1 MSSSSSD
8 ASSNDALS
16 ADIDADNED
25 AILQED
31 GSCADIDDNEDVPQE
46 DRRCDAAGG
55 GKTKRRFYTS
65 CALA

>member
-25 AILQED
+25 AVLQED
-31 GSCADIDDNEDVPQE
+31 GSCADIDHLRPRNPIHVVNTN
-46 DRRCDAAGG
+46 
-55 GKTKRRFYTS
+55 TKIQKCFILLVY
-65 CALA
+65 